1 MEMIDRLR
9 ARLTDNGVA
18 PSDAILSD
26 CLENAKNAILSRR
39 FPYGDWPVRDV
50 VEVDPNTGEETV
62 VGTETYVEDRYLD
75 LQYRLA
81 IEIYNRLGAEGE
93 VSHSENGISRSWD
106 GSWASSQLLNE
117 IVPFAGV
124 VV

>member
-1 MEMIDRLR
+1 MDEEMINRLKM
-9 ARLTDNGVA
+9 RLTENGVVPA
-18 PSDAILSD
+18 TAVLED
-26 CLENAKNAILSRR
+26 CLENAKHAILSRR
-39 FPYGDWPVRDV
+39 FPYGEYPDDV
-50 VEVDPNTGEETV
+50 EP
-62 VGTETYVEDRYLD
+62 RYKD

-81 IEIYNRLGAEGE
+81 IEIYNRIGAEGE

-124 VV
+124 VS

>member
-18 PSDAILSD
+18 PSDAVLTD
-26 CLENAKNAILSRR
+26 CIESAKHAILSRR
-39 FPYGDWPVRDV
+39 FPYG
-50 VEVDPNTGEETV
+50 EYPNEI
-62 VGTETYVEDRYLD
+62 EDRYVD

-81 IEIYNRLGAEGE
+81 IELYTRRGAEGE
-93 VSHSENGISRSWD
+93 LSHSENGISRTWD

-117 IVPFAGV
+117 VVPFAGV
-124 VV
+124 VN

>member
-1 MEMIDRLR
+1 MGMIDRLR
-9 ARLTDNGVA
+9 TRLTDNGVV
-18 PSDAILSD
+18 PSNTILED

-39 FPYGDWPVRDV
+39 FPYGDWPVRNV
-50 VEVDPNTGEETV
+50 VEVDPDTGEETV
-62 VGTETYVEDRYLD
+62 IGTETYVEDRYLD

-81 IEIYNRLGAEGE
+81 IEIYNKQGAEGE

-124 VV
+124 VS